1 MKSSFIERI
10 LILFAVG
17 YSIFYAKM
25 NFEKE
30 GFIVILKCIG
40 TILILLAPYII
51 EKGLKKEL
59 SPMTK
64 KMYVFFVFLAY
75 FIGNVVGGYK
85 VPYFDKITHLIS
97 GIVTSFIGIYFLAK
111 FDKFDK
117 KPSFDLIFILFTV
130 LAIAA
135 FWEIFE
141 YTGDCLFHSNM
152 QRLET
157 GVNDTMRDMIMAF
170 SGYLLFVCAY
180 FFEKSSHTK
189 FIITKFIEEAKEYYG
204 PKKER

>member
-10 LILFAVG
+10 LILCAVV
-17 YSIFYAKM
+17 YSIFYAVT
-25 NFEKE
+25 NFETE
-30 GFIVILKCIG
+30 GFLAILKCMG
-40 TILILLAPYII
+40 TILILLAPHII
-51 EKGLKKEL
+51 EASFKKEF

-64 KMYVFFVFLAY
+64 KIYVFFVFLAY
-75 FIGNVVGGYK
+75 FIGTVVGGYK
-85 VPYFDKITHLIS
+85 MPYFDKVTHLLS
-97 GIVTSFIGIYFLAK
+97 GYVTAFVGIYVLAK
-111 FDKFDK
+111 YDKFDK
-117 KPSFDLIFILFTV
+117 KSSFNLIFILFTV

-170 SGYLLFVCAY
+170 LGYLLFICAY

-189 FIITKFIEEAKEYYG
+189 FVITKFIEEAKKYYG
-204 PKKER
+204 PKN